1 MACVRC
7 SSDHRKTFKAEM
19 NIHFTGREGWVKP
32 SLWVF
37 PEVTVCLDCG
47 FAEFLVPTAELGKL
61 AEDSAA

>member
-1 MACVRC
+1 
-7 SSDHRKTFKAEM
+7 M
-19 NIHFTGREGWVKP
+19 NIHFPGREGWVTP

-47 FAEFLVPTAELGKL
+47 FAEFLIPTAELGKL